1 MRIAQSQLASASE
14 APFMTALLAMPG
26 ALQQLRPAW
35 HRGVAGLLEMA
46 GLLQMA
52 GLSLRTCW
60 IGASLR
66 RLQFWRLQMRRRLSS
81 SQQGLSAAACVL
93 MQEL

>member
-46 GLLQMA
+46 WSVPVTSCIA
-52 GLSLRTCW
+52 G
-60 IGASLR
+60 
-66 RLQFWRLQMRRRLSS
+66 RRLSS